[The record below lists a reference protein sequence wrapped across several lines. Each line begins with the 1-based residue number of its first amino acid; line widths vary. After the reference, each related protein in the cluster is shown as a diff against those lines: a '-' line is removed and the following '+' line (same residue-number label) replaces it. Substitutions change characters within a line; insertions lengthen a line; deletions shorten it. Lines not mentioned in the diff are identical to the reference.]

1 MAVNFLTN
9 KDKAEIEGKLGTKAS
24 KADVAELLAKAAKV
38 EIGSYTGGGSYGSS
52 APNRYTFDDSPQMVI
67 ICSESHNTW
76 GMWVNGCNWL
86 LQYRVGV
93 DEGNKLDA
101 TLNDN
106 TLTWYIDTD
115 ANEQLNHAGYKYMVV
130 GFTL

>member
-38 EIGSYTGGGSYGSS
+38 ETGSYTGTGSYGSS
-52 APNRYTFDDSPQMVI
+52 APNHYTFDDSPQIVVI
-67 ICSESHNTW
+67 FDATDDRW
-76 GMWVNGCNWL
+76 GMWVNGCDWL
-86 LQYRVGV
+86 FHYEVAV
-93 DEGNKLDA
+93 NSADELNA

-106 TLTWYIDTD
+106 TLSWYHSSSASD
-115 ANEQLNHAGYKYMVV
+115 QLNSAGHKYMVV